1 MKNYP
6 LALALIF
13 LLLVA
18 SCEFGTQSEKQT
30 QAKNE
35 IPEAIPQYVD
45 YRVEVINKKFGPCAQ
60 DSLSAQCA
68 NFVVEYPVI
77 TGKVVPEVIQ
87 AINENIKSNIFDYAF
102 LSEKPETFESLIEEM
117 SNEYAQVL
125 KEFDDYSSSWSM
137 EITSDIIY
145 QDSAF
150 ISVATTIYSYT
161 GGAHPNAYQVY
172 RSYDLQNGQPLTLKD
187 ILKTGYEKPLNEAA
201 EIEFRMLKEIPP
213 SEALKEKGYFFENG
227 SFALNDNFAII
238 YKSLIFY
245 FNPYEIA
252 PYANGP
258 TELEL
263 KLTDYVDLIKENGV
277 LHDLKN

>member
-1 MKNYP
+1 MKNY
-6 LALALIF
+6 LAT
-13 LLLVA
+13 LLLLCLIT
-18 SCEFGTQSEKQT
+18 SCEFGTQTPKET
-30 QAKNE
+30 TEDLA
-35 IPEAIPQYVD
+35 EAIPKYID
-45 YRVEVINKKFGPCAQ
+45 YRVEVINKKSGPCAQ
-60 DSLSAQCA
+60 DSQSAQCA

-77 TGKVVPEVIQ
+77 TGKVSSEVIE
-87 AINENIKSNIFDYAF
+87 AINENITSDIFDYAF
-102 LSEKPETFESLIEEM
+102 LSEKPETFESLIQEM
-117 SNEYAQVL
+117 SDEYDKVL
-125 KEFDDYSSSWSM
+125 EEFKDYSASWSM

-145 QDSAF
+145 QDSSF

-172 RSYDLQNGQPLTLKD
+172 RSYDLQNGQSIELKD
-187 ILKTGYEKPLNEAA
+187 ILSNGYEESLNQAA

-213 SEALKEKGYFFENG
+213 TESLKDKGYFFEKG

-238 YKSLIFY
+238 NKSLIFY

-252 PYANGP
+252 PYASGP

-263 KLTDYVDLIKENGV
+263 KLTDYVDLINENGV

>member
-1 MKNYP
+1 MRNIYLP
-6 LALALIF
+6 
-13 LLLVA
+13 LLLLILI
-18 SCEFGTQSEKQT
+18 SGCEFGTQTEQKDEV
-30 QAKNE
+30 E

-45 YRVEVINKKFGPCAQ
+45 YRVETIRKKFGPCAQ
-60 DSLSAQCA
+60 DSLATQCA
-68 NFVVEYPVI
+68 DFVVEFPVI
-77 TGKVVPEVIQ
+77 TGKVKPEVVER
-87 AINENIKSNIFDYAF
+87 INENIKSNIFDYAF
-102 LSEKPETFESLIEEM
+102 LTEKPETFESLIEEM
-117 SNEYAQVL
+117 STEYEEVL
-125 KEFDDYSSSWSM
+125 KEFDNYSASWSM

-161 GGAHPNAYQVY
+161 GGAHPNSYQVY
-172 RSYDLQNGQPLTLKD
+172 RSYDLQNGQSIALKD
-187 ILKTGYEKPLNEAA
+187 ILKIGYEKPLNEAA

-213 SEALKEKGYFFENG
+213 AESLKEEGYFFENG
-227 SFALNDNFAII
+227 SFALNENFAII
-238 YKSLIFY
+238 NKSLIFY

-263 KLTDYVDLIKENGV
+263 KLTDYVDLIKESGV